1 MNTLPAERDMP
12 PAAQAAGRARAVATV
27 THPPTR
33 SRLWVPLAAAAALIA
48 VVAGSAVAVAVRR
61 SEPVPP
67 PAATATP
74 TAPTSRAGLLATCA
88 GYVDLADLAVRWFG
102 DRSPVVMR
110 ALFRDRYGYLVYIGT
125 DRTDANCSL
134 APDGSRMRG
143 AGAGGSDSGYVN
155 RPGEA
160 VVVAGYGTCSVPA
173 DRLGYYVTGRVSR
186 KVARVVVTWPGAA
199 PVTAALDGPYFAA
212 RATFPGTKDAERPGE
227 LVAYDAAG
235 NVVDRDNGFF

>member
-12 PAAQAAGRARAVATV
+12 PAARDAARARAVAAV
-27 THPPTR
+27 TPPAR
-33 SRLWVPLAAAAALIA
+33 SRWWIPLAAAAALAA

-67 PAATATP
+67 PAATPTP
-74 TAPTSRAGLLATCA
+74 AAPTSRAGLLATCA
-88 GYVDLADLAVRWFG
+88 GYVGLADLARKLG
-102 DRSPVVMR
+102 DSSPVVMR

-125 DRTDANCSL
+125 QRTDSTCSL

-143 AGAGGSDSGYVN
+143 AGGGGSDSGYLD

-160 VVVAGYGTCSVPA
+160 VVIAGYGTCEVPA
-173 DRLGYYVTGRVSR
+173 DRIGYYVTGRVSR
-186 KVARVVVTWPGAA
+186 KVARVVVTWPGSA
-199 PVTAALDGPYFAA
+199 PVTAALEGPYFAA
-212 RATFPGTKDAERPGE
+212 RTTFPGTKDRERPGE

-235 NVVDRDNGFF
+235 NVLDRDNGFF